1 MMMDDNNARS
11 RGGRSRA
18 RRLPVGAL
26 SLGLVLLGAPA
37 SFGESDWD
45 EPSDMPGTPP
55 AMDVDA
61 FGASAA
67 RRAPQPPRPPRA
79 PRPPRDGQFHLYEA
93 TIADI
98 HQALR
103 RREITCDALIR
114 LYFKRIKAY
123 SGHCVKYD
131 TNGDGI
137 GPDYDF
143 YMPSGKGVY
152 LGVISAIPDA
162 GKVNAIASVNLRP
175 AHYAA
180 LGFAPPHDPGP
191 RSETDPVD
199 DDPSLPDALEVA
211 AQLDAEFRATKT
223 LRPLHCIPM
232 VIKDQMETIDLRT
245 TDGSITAFANDR
257 PPNDGT
263 LVGKLR
269 AAGAIIIAKG
279 LMDEYAAGG
288 NRSSY
293 AGHFCNP
300 YATDRDTGGSS
311 TGSATAPSTNLAVC
325 GIAEESGG
333 SIREPGKKAHVAAM
347 AATRGLVSR
356 FGTWSAELIRERY
369 GPECRTGEDSARV
382 LDVIRGYDP
391 KDPITATQVGYTPDT
406 PLYEFAQKTSLAGK
420 RIGIIREFMP
430 RITVND
436 VASIRVFNEEVIPTL
451 RAAGAELVESINPRD
466 IAMGW
471 ATDDPTIPNMSIQAV
486 LEEMIPTLEPAF
498 ANPSSLP
505 SPSTTTGL
513 LPNNLRVVFDPVPAL
528 FPAGTDIIA
537 KSVEMFYGLT
547 PFPDAINLRK
557 LNNRAAGTLK
567 QGRYRLQKMLM
578 RRGDARVKSGLD
590 RSIDFDDLDH
600 DADSTEHLSYF
611 RIDEASGLPIQR
623 ARPGVTP
630 TVGVPAVANGPS
642 LDTQGE
648 ANHLFRMQAIREI
661 IARVLADNDL
671 DALVYPYETI
681 PSKLI
686 TGGSETIGWLTYDG
700 RPNRGYNAFTDG
712 SGLPDIGVP
721 AGFTQVVYD
730 HITRGTTVE
739 FAIDPPAVRREVT
752 LPFSVQF
759 LGRPWSEPVLLEIA
773 SAYEYARGPRVA
785 PPGFGPVQGEP

>member
-1 MMMDDNNARS
+1 MDDDCKNPW
-11 RGGRSRA
+11 RA
-18 RRLPVGAL
+18 YRVGVLAGLVFPMLLPRA
-26 SLGLVLLGAPA
+26 SLGQW
-37 SFGESDWD
+37 EQD
-45 EPSDMPGTPP
+45 EPAVPGTPP
-55 AMDVDA
+55 AVDVDVLGG
-61 FGASAA
+61 GASNRAS
-67 RRAPQPPRPPRA
+67 RRPRPPRPPH
-79 PRPPRDGQFHLYEA
+79 PPHDNKFHLYEA

-98 HQALR
+98 HRALE

-114 LYFKRIKAY
+114 LYFKRIKTY

-131 TNGDGI
+131 TNGDGVS
-137 GPDYDF
+137 PDYDF
-143 YMPSGKGVY
+143 FMPSGKGIY
-152 LGVISAIPDA
+152 LGVVSSIPDA
-162 GKVNAIASVNLRP
+162 GKVNAIATINLRP
-175 AHYAA
+175 GHYTE

-191 RSETDPVD
+191 RSETDLVD
-199 DDPSLPDALEVA
+199 NDPDLPDALEVA
-211 AQLDAEFRATKT
+211 AQLDAEFRTTKN

-232 VIKDQMETIDLRT
+232 VIKDQMETKDLRT
-245 TDGSITAFANDR
+245 TDGSLTAFANDR

-263 LVGKLR
+263 LVAKLR

-369 GPECRTGEDSARV
+369 GPECRTVEDLARI

-391 KDPITATQVGYTPDT
+391 KDPITATQVGYTSDV
-406 PLYEFAQKTSLAGK
+406 PLYEFAQETSLAGK

-430 RITVND
+430 NITVND
-436 VASIRVFNEEVIPTL
+436 TDSIRVFNEEVIPTL

-471 ATDDPTIPNMSIQAV
+471 AVDDPSIPNMSIQAV
-486 LEEMIPTLEPAF
+486 VEEMIPTLEPAF
-498 ANPSSLP
+498 ANASSIP
-505 SPSTTTGL
+505 SPSTTAGL
-513 LPNNLRVVFDPVPAL
+513 LPNNLRQVFSGTIPPL
-528 FPAGTDIIA
+528 FPAGTDIIQ
-537 KSVEMFYGLT
+537 KSVEMFYGIT
-547 PFPDAINLRK
+547 PFPDTINLRK
-557 LNNRAAGTLK
+557 LNNGAAGTLN
-567 QGRYRLQKMLM
+567 QGRYGLDKMLK
-578 RRGDARVKSGLD
+578 RRNDPRVTNVLD
-590 RSIDFDDLDH
+590 LSIDFDDLDH
-600 DADSTEHLSYF
+600 DGDTTEHISYF
-611 RIDEASGLPIQR
+611 RIDEGTGLPIQR
-623 ARPGVTP
+623 ARPGVSP
-630 TVGVPAVANGPS
+630 TVGIPATPNGPS

-661 IARVLADNDL
+661 IARVLADNNL

-681 PSKLI
+681 PSKLM
-686 TGGSETIGWLTYDG
+686 TGAIETIGWLNYDG

-721 AGFTQVVYD
+721 AGFTKVVYD
-730 HITRGTTVE
+730 RTTRGSTE
-739 FAIDPPAVRREVT
+739 DLAINPPSVRREVV

-759 LGRPWSEPVLLEIA
+759 TSRPWSEPVLLAIA
-773 SAYEYARGPRVA
+773 SAYEHARGPRVA
-785 PPGFGPVQGEP
+785 PPGFGPVPGEP

>member
-1 MMMDDNNARS
+1 MTMDDNNARS
-11 RGGRSRA
+11 RTGRSRA
-18 RRLPVGAL
+18 RRLPAGAL

-45 EPSDMPGTPP
+45 EPSGMPGTPP
-55 AMDVDA
+55 AVDVDA
-61 FGASAA
+61 FGARAA
-67 RRAPQPPRPPRA
+67 KGAPRPPRP
-79 PRPPRDGQFHLYEA
+79 PRPPRDGKFHLYEA

-162 GKVNAIASVNLRP
+162 GKVNAIATVNLRR
-175 AHYAA
+175 AHYTA

-191 RSETDPVD
+191 RSETDLVD

-211 AQLDAEFRATKT
+211 VQLDAEFRATKT
-223 LRPLHCIPM
+223 LRPLHCVPM

-263 LVGKLR
+263 LVAKLR

-333 SIREPGKKAHVAAM
+333 SIREPGKKAHVVAM

-369 GPECRTGEDSARV
+369 GPECRTVEDLARI
-382 LDVIRGYDP
+382 LDVIRGYDA
-391 KDPITATQVGYTPDT
+391 KDPITATQMGYTPDV
-406 PLYEFAQKTSLAGK
+406 PLYEFAQKKSLAGK

-430 RITVND
+430 NITVND
-436 VASIRVFNEEVIPTL
+436 ADSIRVFNEEVIPTL

-471 ATDDPTIPNMSIQAV
+471 ATDDPNIPNMSIQ
-486 LEEMIPTLEPAF
+486 
-498 ANPSSLP
+498 
-505 SPSTTTGL
+505 G
-513 LPNNLRVVFDPVPAL
+513 
-528 FPAGTDIIA
+528 
-537 KSVEMFYGLT
+537 
-547 PFPDAINLRK
+547 
-557 LNNRAAGTLK
+557 
-567 QGRYRLQKMLM
+567 
-578 RRGDARVKSGLD
+578 
-590 RSIDFDDLDH
+590 
-600 DADSTEHLSYF
+600 
-611 RIDEASGLPIQR
+611 
-623 ARPGVTP
+623 
-630 TVGVPAVANGPS
+630 
-642 LDTQGE
+642 
-648 ANHLFRMQAIREI
+648 
-661 IARVLADNDL
+661 
-671 DALVYPYETI
+671 
-681 PSKLI
+681 
-686 TGGSETIGWLTYDG
+686 
-700 RPNRGYNAFTDG
+700 
-712 SGLPDIGVP
+712 GLPDIGVP
-721 AGFTQVVYD
+721 AGFTKVVYD
-730 HITRGTTVE
+730 RTTRGTTVD
-739 FAIDPPAVRREVT
+739 FAIDPPSVRREVT

-759 LGRPWSEPVLLEIA
+759 LSRPWSEPVLLEIA
-773 SAYEYARGPRVA
+773 SAYEHARGPRVA
-785 PPGFGPVQGEP
+785 PPGFGPIPGEP